1 MADEGQ
7 RELDRAFEGLEEE
20 VPDPLSRAI
29 RWLRDPKA
37 RKIRI
42 PLGVLFLI
50 GGLFWFL
57 PVVGLEL
64 IPIGLLLIAQDV
76 PFLRK
81 PVARATL
88 WLEGKWRA
96 LRRRWQR
103 RTALRGRAPHGRA
116 RAERARPARG

>member
-1 MADEGQ
+1 MADEGR

-20 VPDPLSRAI
+20 VPDRLARAI
-29 RWLRDPKA
+29 RWLRDPKG
-37 RKIRI
+37 RKIRL
-42 PLGVLFLI
+42 PLGILFLI

-88 WLEGKWRA
+88 WLERKWRA
-96 LRRRWQR
+96 LRRRWQHR
-103 RTALRGRAPHGRA
+103 RAGRGRAARRRA
-116 RAERARPARG
+116 RA